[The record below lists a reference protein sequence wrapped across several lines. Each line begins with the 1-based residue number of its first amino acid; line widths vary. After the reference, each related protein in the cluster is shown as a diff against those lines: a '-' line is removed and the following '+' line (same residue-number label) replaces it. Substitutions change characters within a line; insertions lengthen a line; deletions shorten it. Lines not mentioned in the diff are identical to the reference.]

1 MIAWLVLAA
10 ACGLIAFQVWQDR
23 RIFPRFVALDESAD
37 RRQALRSWTL
47 DSFFRF
53 GVLGVLGLVLLGAA
67 DALWQMPDGLAAAI
81 SSTFSMIGL
90 GPGETL
96 LLGWGLAGVLMIGLV
111 AGAIAGARVDPETVP
126 REGVGALLARN
137 RKEARWTG
145 LLSINAGLVEETFFR
160 ALLFIAVFQTT
171 GSVVAA
177 MLVSTVLFGL
187 AHAYQGVAGV
197 LTSGLLGFF
206 FMVIYA
212 ATGALW
218 LVILLHALIDLRG
231 LVLLPWSLGWLS
243 SEKETLR

>member
-1 MIAWLVLAA
+1 MSARFWPAT
-10 ACGLIAFQVWQDR
+10 GR
-23 RIFPRFVALDESAD
+23 R
-37 RRQALRSWTL
+37 
-47 DSFFRF
+47 
-53 GVLGVLGLVLLGAA
+53 
-67 DALWQMPDGLAAAI
+67 
-81 SSTFSMIGL
+81 
-90 GPGETL
+90 
-96 LLGWGLAGVLMIGLV
+96 
-111 AGAIAGARVDPETVP
+111 
-126 REGVGALLARN
+126 
-137 RKEARWTG
+137 RWTG

-160 ALLFIAVFQTT
+160 ALLFITVFQTT

-177 MLVSTVLFGL
+177 MLISTVLFGL

>member
-1 MIAWLVLAA
+1 MMAWFVLVA

-23 RIFPRFVALDESAD
+23 RIFPRFVALDDSAN
-37 RRQALRSWTL
+37 RRQALRTWTL

-53 GVLGVLGLVLLGAA
+53 GVLGVLGLVLLGSTE
-67 DALWQMPDGLAAAI
+67 ALWQMPEALAGAI
-81 SSTFSMIGL
+81 QSTFSAIGL

-96 LLGWGLAGVLMIGLV
+96 LLGWGLAGVLTVGLI
-111 AGAIAGARVDPETVP
+111 AGAIAGARVDPAKVP
-126 REGVGALLARN
+126 QDGVGSLLARN
-137 RKEARWTG
+137 WKEARWTG
-145 LLSINAGLVEETFFR
+145 LISINAGLVEEIFFR

-177 MLVSTVLFGL
+177 MLTATILFGL
-187 AHAYQGVAGV
+187 AHAYQGIAGV

-218 LVILLHALIDLRG
+218 LVILLHALVDLRG

-243 SEKETLR
+243 SEKETLS

>member
-81 SSTFSMIGL
+81 SSTFSAIGL
-90 GPGETL
+90 GPGKTL
-96 LLGWGLAGVLMIGLV
+96 LLGWGLAGVLTIGLV

-137 RKEARWTG
+137 WKEALDRPSFHQCRACRGDLLPRPALHHGLPDDGQRGGRDACLHCPVRACSRLSGRRWG
-145 LLSINAGLVEETFFR
+145 SDIRASRFLLHGDICRHGR
-160 ALLFIAVFQTT
+160 ALAGYPAARADRPARARSPAMVSWLAV
-171 GSVVAA
+171 V
-177 MLVSTVLFGL
+177 
-187 AHAYQGVAGV
+187 
-197 LTSGLLGFF
+197 
-206 FMVIYA
+206 
-212 ATGALW
+212 
-218 LVILLHALIDLRG
+218 
-231 LVLLPWSLGWLS
+231 
-243 SEKETLR
+243 